1 MQTKSHYVEPINYL
15 AQVIHFDMDN
25 VDGILFTVLTVA
37 QQSTITTKKLRFSD
51 ESSSNWHVMRENK
64 RCGNADV
71 L

>member
-1 MQTKSHYVEPINYL
+1 
-15 AQVIHFDMDN
+15 MDN